1 MFFEST
7 SQSRVTRELKEII
20 PYDKA
25 RHIAKL
31 STVRL
36 PNAVRHKFA
45 VPYGYPQ
52 SPVLATLCL
61 QNSHAGTVI
70 DSFYRSGI
78 VTVSVY
84 MDDIILSSKDLAILN
99 QHFEILC
106 EALRKSRYEI
116 NVSKNSKASHKN

>member
-1 MFFEST
+1 
-7 SQSRVTRELKEII
+7 QQA
-20 PYDKA
+20 PD
-25 RHIAKL
+25 L
-31 STVRL
+31 ST
-36 PNAVRHKFA
+36 H
-45 VPYGYPQ
+45 
-52 SPVLATLCL
+52 CL

-70 DSFYRSGI
+70 ESFYRSGI

-116 NVSKNSKASHKN
+116 NVSKTQKPATKI